1 MLIYFK
7 TYNLI
12 MMSNRRIGS
21 VARLFFFVILMIIII
36 GSVFMLKTSSITG
49 LASGSKSAESV
60 KTLYELANPGTSFEV
75 VAVTET
81 SGLYKVLLKSVSSS
95 GTVYSDVYVTKD
107 GKFLSPSV
115 ILVENSTE
123 QILKTKEFID
133 CLYDRDV
140 RIFGT
145 LNSSL
150 SPQGA
155 ATTSLQLQALGMYSG
170 KIYVSCDGPNLE
182 NCIRAGISEVP
193 SVLYNNTLY
202 PGAKDLPWFE
212 QTSRC
217 KF

>member
-7 TYNLI
+7 VHNLI
-12 MMSNRRIGS
+12 MSSNKRTGS
-21 VARLFFFVILMIIII
+21 VARTFFFVILMIIII
-36 GSVFMLKTSSITG
+36 GSVVMLKTSPA
-49 LASGSKSAESV
+49 ASSSSVSESV
-60 KTLYELANPGTSFEV
+60 KKLYELANPAATFEV

-123 QILKTKEFID
+123 QILKTKGFID
-133 CLYDRDV
+133 CLYDNNV
-140 RIFGT
+140 RVFGI
-145 LNSSL
+145 LNNTL

-155 ATTSLQLQALGMYSG
+155 ATTGLQLQVLGMYSG

-182 NCIRAGISEVP
+182 SCIKAGISEVP

-202 PGAKDLPWFE
+202 PGAKELPWFE
-212 QTSRC
+212 QISGC